1 MEEGTVRLRVE
12 FDDHLL
18 TESQKSEGFVRCW
31 LLVRPDFTTVSDVA
45 AHILRTFALDGTCP
59 DGIILSMDDFVLPLF
74 ESTSIFKNSDK
85 VRVSKK
91 LDKKKKLFE
100 IGGEA
105 YHIQNSDIVEKRP
118 IFLCD
123 ELLTVQDSQEDIR
136 LFIAIPCKNKT
147 VENAYAEEER
157 TTNMPTFSI
166 EEINLKRKR
175 KQSDELQNPKK
186 KKCKL
191 HSLKQTSTTADL
203 KDNIHSEQHKSLTL
217 EEACISSSEEDKFSK
232 LITPHSDDDHK
243 DCSTTK
249 GKRKKKC
256 KLHSLK
262 QTSTANLKDNI
273 HSEQHKSLTLEEA
286 CTRSSGE
293 EKFGKLITS
302 HSDDDHKDCSTIKG
316 KRKKKLKL
324 YNSKKTSI
332 TANQEENI
340 HAEQQKSLALDETLN
355 LSNGNEIFDKTTSQN
370 DDQND
375 CSIATQER
383 SDYVDNSHKIPPELH
398 TGDTKKLPSRSAR
411 RKKAKRQWRR
421 QAEQKV
427 EEVQVQVLT
436 NDKQNTSSD
445 HQAVDET
452 SDREEEII
460 PVIVRPGHIRFES
473 LDDQEHKNTH
483 SNGPVETLKWN
494 GTTSKKKGQK
504 WGREKTIG
512 WNDDQ
517 YTCRT
522 SSGNLITDEEQHA
535 NDQTNFESLFPLTRL
550 PKEGDILV
558 YRLVELSSSWC
569 PEISP
574 FRVGKVSS
582 YDPISENIVL
592 VLVPEYPILKKDKDA
607 EESPLQADSTLYTDD
622 GSLEI
627 KYTSLLDVRLF
638 KEQYPNSLQNEKS
651 EVGRSNN
658 LAVETNSKQSATPL
672 SGLSTGWEQIEL
684 ALDEKKSQLQNSEV
698 ASTPKKQSHN
708 STTPWS
714 YRALRRSALG
724 PTLAL
729 LRNNGNDAGPVGE
742 HASAEDSNTK

>member
-31 LLVRPDFTTVSDVA
+31 LLVRSDFTTVSDVA
-45 AHILRTFALDGTCP
+45 AHILRTFSLDGTCP

-91 LDKKKKLFE
+91 LDKKKKLLE

-105 YHIQNSDIVEKRP
+105 CHIQNSDIVEKRP
-118 IFLCD
+118 ILLCD

-147 VENAYAEEER
+147 IENAYAEEER
-157 TTNMPTFSI
+157 TTNMPT

-175 KQSDELQNPKK
+175 KQSDELQNSKK
-186 KKCKL
+186 KKSKL
-191 HSLKQTSTTADL
+191 HSLKQTSTTANL
-203 KDNIHSEQHKSLTL
+203 KENIHPEQHKSLTL
-217 EEACISSSEEDKFSK
+217 EGACI
-232 LITPHSDDDHK
+232 T
-243 DCSTTK
+243 
-249 GKRKKKC
+249 
-256 KLHSLK
+256 
-262 QTSTANLKDNI
+262 
-273 HSEQHKSLTLEEA
+273 
-286 CTRSSGE
+286 SSGE
-293 EKFGKLITS
+293 EKFSKLITS
-302 HSDDDHKDCSTIKG
+302 HSDDDHKDWSTTKG
-316 KRKKKLKL
+316 KSESLRCCILKKKLKL
-324 YNSKKTSI
+324 YDSKKTII
-332 TANQEENI
+332 TADQEENL
-340 HAEQQKSLALDETLN
+340 HAEQQKSLALDEALN

-383 SDYVDNSHKIPPELH
+383 SEHVDNSHKIPPELH

-427 EEVQVQVLT
+427 EEVQVQILT
-436 NDKQNTSSD
+436 NDEQNTSSD
-445 HQAVDET
+445 YEAVDET
-452 SDREEEII
+452 ADREEEII

-483 SNGPVETLKWN
+483 SNGP
-494 GTTSKKKGQK
+494 G
-504 WGREKTIG
+504 
-512 WNDDQ
+512 
-517 YTCRT
+517 
-522 SSGNLITDEEQHA
+522 
-535 NDQTNFESLFPLTRL
+535 
-550 PKEGDILV
+550 EGDMLV

-582 YDPISENIVL
+582 YDPISENIVM

-607 EESPLQADSTLYTDD
+607 EESPLQADSALYNED

-638 KEQYPNSLQNEKS
+638 KEQYPDSLQNEKS
-651 EVGRSNN
+651 DVGRSNN
-658 LAVETNSKQSATPL
+658 WAVETNSKQSATPL
-672 SGLSTGWEQIEL
+672 SDAGPSTGWEQIEL

-698 ASTPKKQSHN
+698 ASMPKKQSHE

-742 HASAEDSNTK
+742 NASAEDFNTK

>member
-31 LLVRPDFTTVSDVA
+31 LLVRSDFTTVSDVA

-74 ESTSIFKNSDK
+74 ESTGIFKNSDK

-91 LDKKKKLFE
+91 LDKKKKLLE

-105 YHIQNSDIVEKRP
+105 CHIQNSDIVEKRP
-118 IFLCD
+118 ILLCD

-147 VENAYAEEER
+147 IENAYAEEER
-157 TTNMPTFSI
+157 TTNMPT

-175 KQSDELQNPKK
+175 KQSDELQNSKK
-186 KKCKL
+186 KKSKL
-191 HSLKQTSTTADL
+191 HRLKQTNTTANL
-203 KDNIHSEQHKSLTL
+203 KENIHPEQHKSLTL
-217 EEACISSSEEDKFSK
+217 EEACI
-232 LITPHSDDDHK
+232 T
-243 DCSTTK
+243 
-249 GKRKKKC
+249 
-256 KLHSLK
+256 
-262 QTSTANLKDNI
+262 
-273 HSEQHKSLTLEEA
+273 
-286 CTRSSGE
+286 SSGE
-293 EKFGKLITS
+293 EKFSKLITS
-302 HSDDDHKDCSTIKG
+302 HSDDYKDWSTTKG
-316 KRKKKLKL
+316 KSESLRCCILKKKLKL
-324 YNSKKTSI
+324 YNSKKTII
-332 TANQEENI
+332 TADQEENL
-340 HAEQQKSLALDETLN
+340 HAEQQKSLALDEALN

-375 CSIATQER
+375 CSIATQESFLMLGPASSVTLFSGLYQIRICILVFR
-383 SDYVDNSHKIPPELH
+383 SEHVDNSHKIPPELH

-427 EEVQVQVLT
+427 EEVQVQILT
-436 NDKQNTSSD
+436 NDEQNTSSD
-445 HQAVDET
+445 YEAVDET
-452 SDREEEII
+452 ADREEEII

-473 LDDQEHKNTH
+473 L
-483 SNGPVETLKWN
+483 VLV
-494 GTTSKKKGQK
+494 
-504 WGREKTIG
+504 
-512 WNDDQ
+512 
-517 YTCRT
+517 
-522 SSGNLITDEEQHA
+522 
-535 NDQTNFESLFPLTRL
+535 
-550 PKEGDILV
+550 KEGDMLV

-582 YDPISENIVL
+582 YDPISENIVM

-607 EESPLQADSTLYTDD
+607 EESPLQADSALYNED

-638 KEQYPNSLQNEKS
+638 KEQYPDSLQNEKS
-651 EVGRSNN
+651 DVGRSNN
-658 LAVETNSKQSATPL
+658 WAVETNSKQSATPL
-672 SGLSTGWEQIEL
+672 SDAGPSTGWEQIEL

-698 ASTPKKQSHN
+698 ASMPKKQSHE
-708 STTPWS
+708 STAPWS

-742 HASAEDSNTK
+742 NASAEDFNTK

>member
-243 DCSTTK
+243 DCSTT
-249 GKRKKKC
+249 
-256 KLHSLK
+256 
-262 QTSTANLKDNI
+262 
-273 HSEQHKSLTLEEA
+273 
-286 CTRSSGE
+286 
-293 EKFGKLITS
+293 
-302 HSDDDHKDCSTIKG
+302 KG

-672 SGLSTGWEQIEL
+672 SDAGLSTGWEQIEL

>member
-31 LLVRPDFTTVSDVA
+31 LLVRSDFTTVSDVA

-74 ESTSIFKNSDK
+74 ESTGIFKNSDK

-91 LDKKKKLFE
+91 LDKKKKLLE

-105 YHIQNSDIVEKRP
+105 CHIQNSDIVEKRP
-118 IFLCD
+118 ILLCD

-147 VENAYAEEER
+147 IENAYAEEER
-157 TTNMPTFSI
+157 TTNMPT

-175 KQSDELQNPKK
+175 KQSDELQNSKK
-186 KKCKL
+186 KKSKL
-191 HSLKQTSTTADL
+191 HRLKQTNTTANL
-203 KDNIHSEQHKSLTL
+203 KENIHPEQHKSLTL
-217 EEACISSSEEDKFSK
+217 EEACI
-232 LITPHSDDDHK
+232 T
-243 DCSTTK
+243 
-249 GKRKKKC
+249 
-256 KLHSLK
+256 
-262 QTSTANLKDNI
+262 
-273 HSEQHKSLTLEEA
+273 
-286 CTRSSGE
+286 SSGE
-293 EKFGKLITS
+293 EKFSKLITS
-302 HSDDDHKDCSTIKG
+302 HSDDYKDWSTTKG

-324 YNSKKTSI
+324 YNSKKTII
-332 TANQEENI
+332 TADQEENL
-340 HAEQQKSLALDETLN
+340 HAEQQKSLALDEALN

-383 SDYVDNSHKIPPELH
+383 SEHVDNSHKIPPELH

-427 EEVQVQVLT
+427 EEVQVQILT
-436 NDKQNTSSD
+436 NDEQNTSSD
-445 HQAVDET
+445 YEAVDET
-452 SDREEEII
+452 ADREEEII

-483 SNGPVETLKWN
+483 SNGPGETLKWN
-494 GTTSKKKGQK
+494 GTISKKKGQK

-517 YTCRT
+517 YTGRT
-522 SSGNLITDEEQHA
+522 SSDNLITDKEQHA

-550 PKEGDILV
+550 PKEGDMLV

-582 YDPISENIVL
+582 YDPISENIVM

-607 EESPLQADSTLYTDD
+607 EESPLQADSALYNED

-638 KEQYPNSLQNEKS
+638 KEQYPDSLQNEKS
-651 EVGRSNN
+651 DVGRSNN
-658 LAVETNSKQSATPL
+658 WAVETNSKQSATPL
-672 SGLSTGWEQIEL
+672 SDAGPSTGWEQIEL

-698 ASTPKKQSHN
+698 ASMPKKQSHE
-708 STTPWS
+708 STAPWS

-742 HASAEDSNTK
+742 NASAEDFNTK